1 MSLRACLQSGNGCDL
16 DDIPC
21 YGTVVDDEIQAAS
34 NGAPAGKMSPPGLLL
49 ASAAAAAAVAAAAN
63 AALV

>member
-1 MSLRACLQSGNGCDL
+1 NGCDL

-21 YGTVVDDEIQAAS
+21 YGTVAEDEIQAVA
-34 NGAPAGKMSPPGLLL
+34 NGASAGKTSSSGLLLL
-49 ASAAAAAAVAAAAN
+49 ASASAAAAAAAAVAAT